1 MGIITNQ
8 EIMSEFVMKQLCIL
22 LTQDVA
28 FLFLHEQVVGRRCF
42 CYSLHV
48 VGQFLKHLVDGF
60 VHQHF
65 HFTYLFLV
73 NCYAQV
79 FKYFALCHCKWAFFP
94 KLIARY
100 LTMPS
105 MKTFSKC
112 DILRSST
119 CQMIGK
125 QRHKHEH
132 MCCKRTFTRYRKV
145 YKDGER
151 NSVGSCHYTT
161 F

>member
-1 MGIITNQ
+1 
-8 EIMSEFVMKQLCIL
+8 MSKFVVKQLCLL

-28 FLFLHEQVVGRRCF
+28 LLFDHEQVVGRRCL
-42 CYSLHV
+42 CYSFHV
-48 VGQFLKHLVDGF
+48 VGQFLKHLVDE
-60 VHQHF
+60 VLHQHF

-79 FKYFALCHCKWAFFP
+79 FKYFSLCHCKWDFFP
-94 KLIARY
+94 ELIARC

-105 MKTFSKC
+105 MKTLSTC

-132 MCCKRTFTRYRKV
+132 MCCKRTCTRDRKV
-145 YKDGER
+145 YKDGKGKG
-151 NSVGSCHYTT
+151 VGNCHYTT